1 MIAAAR
7 ASLLFMAALAACSVG
22 CGPAR
27 PQADLAARLQDE
39 DPSVRAEAAIEAGRH
54 DRQDV
59 LALLVERL
67 DDREETVRMVSI
79 VSLEKLTRQRMG
91 YCYYHSREDRQKAI
105 ARWRN
110 WLERRQTSRPAPQ
123 TPDGDRR

>member
-7 ASLLFMAALAACSVG
+7 ASLLLMAALAACLVG

-39 DPSVRAEAAIEAGRH
+39 DPSVRAGAAIEAGRH
-54 DRQDV
+54 NRQDV

-79 VSLEKLTRQRMG
+79 VSLEKLTGQRMG

-105 ARWRN
+105 ARWRD
-110 WLERRQTSRPAPQ
+110 WLKRRQASRPASQ
-123 TPDGDRR
+123 TPDGERR